1 MWFCCVTSCS
11 YFTFI
16 HCYCTLPHL
25 ILFFYWVIFFFFFS
39 TPCFAES
46 WQLWWMY
53 SHWRLFLWPAQA
65 NVLFFGEWKHPLPWL
80 WRERLRPGNHCHHIW
95 LFHLE
100 GKDWYL
106 HKDTHT
112 VNHNRYLLFITKF
125 LPLQCLKIWYILNV
139 SPQFYIT
146 KENRGNEGTCI
157 GVSRWPVRD
166 HNHHTTTD
174 MWLYRAYSGNLYHGG
189 ELVRTLPSFTQGDTI
204 TCILDM
210 EAHTISFAKNDK
222 VWIKYSQSVLRGFGL
237 IDGCVFLTSLMFVF
251 FC

>member
-1 MWFCCVTSCS
+1 MFNN
-11 YFTFI
+11 
-16 HCYCTLPHL
+16 L
-25 ILFFYWVIFFFFFS
+25 IPNF
-39 TPCFAES
+39 
-46 WQLWWMY
+46 
-53 SHWRLFLWPAQA
+53 
-65 NVLFFGEWKHPLPWL
+65 
-80 WRERLRPGNHCHHIW
+80 
-95 LFHLE
+95 
-100 GKDWYL
+100 
-106 HKDTHT
+106 
-112 VNHNRYLLFITKF
+112 
-125 LPLQCLKIWYILNV
+125 

-222 VWIKYSQSVLRGFGL
+222 VGEILFSNSIQGFFS
-237 IDGCVFLTSLMFVF
+237 D
-251 FC
+251 

>member
-1 MWFCCVTSCS
+1 MTR
-11 YFTFI
+11 
-16 HCYCTLPHL
+16 
-25 ILFFYWVIFFFFFS
+25 
-39 TPCFAES
+39 
-46 WQLWWMY
+46 Q
-53 SHWRLFLWPAQA
+53 
-65 NVLFFGEWKHPLPWL
+65 
-80 WRERLRPGNHCHHIW
+80 
-95 LFHLE
+95 
-100 GKDWYL
+100 
-106 HKDTHT
+106 
-112 VNHNRYLLFITKF
+112 
-125 LPLQCLKIWYILNV
+125 NV

-222 VWIKYSQSVLRGFGL
+222 V
-237 IDGCVFLTSLMFVF
+237 
-251 FC
+251 